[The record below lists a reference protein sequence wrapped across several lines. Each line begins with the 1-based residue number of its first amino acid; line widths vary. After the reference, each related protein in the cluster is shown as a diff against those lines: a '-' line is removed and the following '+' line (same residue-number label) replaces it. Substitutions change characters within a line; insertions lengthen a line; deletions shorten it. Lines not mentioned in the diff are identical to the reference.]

1 MYTFVFRIEF
11 FPFMNVLTAVIAVGV
26 GADDT
31 FILYKAWQEAAAEA
45 EAAAASTVL
54 PLSKVVRC
62 ALKHSAHTMLVTSV
76 TTAAAFFASL
86 VSNITAIKCF
96 R

>member
-1 MYTFVFRIEF
+1 MFFQISLAYFVYTFVFRIEF

-45 EAAAASTVL
+45 EAASASPCL

-62 ALKHSAHTMLVTSV
+62 ALNLRWECGLWLIQQYKY
-76 TTAAAFFASL
+76 
-86 VSNITAIKCF
+86 
-96 R
+96 